1 MKRIGYLY
9 EKVISIDNIE
19 LAIIKASKGKN
30 KRKAVNK
37 ILDNIDYYVKKIN
50 NMLKNKTYI
59 PSPYIEKTIKER
71 LKERIIYKPRFYP
84 DQCIHWAL
92 MLQLEKILMN
102 KMYYWNCASI
112 KGRGLN
118 HAFKYIKRI
127 LKVDNKNTKY
137 CLKLDVKKF
146 YPSIDKNIL
155 KNKFRKIIKDKDL
168 LWLIDKIIDSNEKG
182 LPIGNYTSQW
192 FANFYLTDLDNYI
205 KQESKVK
212 YYTRY
217 MDDMILFSSNKKE
230 LHKIKLKIEN
240 YLNKNLN
247 LKLKENWQL
256 FKTDSR
262 PLDFLGYRFNRKNK
276 QVYITLRKNNFL
288 RFKRRINKISKK
300 TELTFHDSCAIISIW
315 GWVSKS
321 NGYNYMK
328 KYIIVPIS
336 KCKEV
341 IRNET
346 RKQFKT

>member
-19 LAIIKASKGKN
+19 LAIIKASKGKT

-37 ILDNIDYYVKKIN
+37 ILDNLDYYVKKIN

-112 KGRGLN
+112 KERGLN

-127 LKVDNKNTKY
+127 LKADNKNTKY

-192 FANFYLTDLDNYI
+192 FANFYLTNLDNYI
-205 KQESKVK
+205 KQELKVK

-247 LKLKENWQL
+247 LRLKENWQL

-321 NGYNYMK
+321 NGYNYIK

-346 RKQFKT
+346 RKQLKT